1 MNPTEEHRGWFEVGY
16 VARLQTDLCLWVRIS
31 VACKGRNLSA
41 VMAMVIGENQ
51 RGFPKAVLEGDFYF
65 IFQTNVREKVSCGDG
80 VGPNSRGGVSENH
93 ITTT

>member
-1 MNPTEEHRGWFEVGY
+1 MNPTEEHRGWFEVSY
-16 VARLQTDLCLWVRIS
+16 VASLQTDLRLWVRIS

-41 VMAMVIGENQ
+41 ATAKVIGENQ

-80 VGPNSRGGVSENH
+80 VGRRTEQSWRC
-93 ITTT
+93 